1 MSSSEVRVDVKLL
14 NVAGALVGN
23 SNRDDVEPTFDVNVK
38 PVSYTHLTLPT
49 KA

>member
-1 MSSSEVRVDVKLL
+1 MGKVIKMEVQRVQVFTDLTEML
-14 NVAGALVGN
+14 NAWWKTLAKKPI
-23 SNRDDVEPTFDVNVK
+23 SVK

>member
-1 MSSSEVRVDVKLL
+1 MVDLIL
-14 NVAGALVGN
+14 
-23 SNRDDVEPTFDVNVK
+23 SNAHVVDSHNKTNGLFDISITKGKIDSVK